1 MLYIQL
7 ETIEDIFEVIENV
20 NLDMLVTGQGADI
33 DVSDDDPNDG
43 FINYYGNLRINPRVI
58 IRCDIVNPAFFDMEL
73 GDIVTIG
80 TMIPAKSFNKSF
92 SSRHFMIT
100 GLTRSSG
107 RLSIEM
113 LDVTKNS

>member
-1 MLYIQL
+1 
-7 ETIEDIFEVIENV
+7 
-20 NLDMLVTGQGADI
+20 
-33 DVSDDDPNDG
+33 
-43 FINYYGNLRINPRVI
+43 
-58 IRCDIVNPAFFDMEL
+58 MEL